1 MIEFQKYPKTPRLF
15 RNVVITEKIDGTN
28 SGVQVVLASELIP
41 EAERSTAYFGSS
53 AGLIEYLNVHYPQFQ
68 YVTVDGVSY
77 AVAAQSRSRLITPGK
92 QTDNYGFAGWVYE
105 NAEMLARTLGPGIH
119 FGEWWGQGIQRRY
132 NLDYKKFSLF
142 NVARWGDL
150 EVDSPSKQ
158 LGVVPTL
165 YEGRFDEVAV
175 RNVLRSL
182 EITGSS
188 AAPGFADPEGVIVF
202 HKDSGTWFKVTIVND
217 EEPKGQNR

>member
-15 RNVVITEKIDGTN
+15 RDAVITEKLDGTN

-53 AGLIEYLNVHYPQFQ
+53 EGLIEYLKVHYPQFQ

-132 NLDYKKFSLF
+132 GLDHKKFSLF
-142 NVARWGDL
+142 NVARWAHL
-150 EVDSPSKQ
+150 ETQSPDRS
-158 LGVVPTL
+158 LGVVPVL
-165 YEGRFDEVAV
+165 FEGKFSTAWV
-175 RNVLRSL
+175 SL
-182 EITGSS
+182 ALSHLIEDGSA
-188 AAPGFADPEGVIVF
+188 AAPGFMNPEGLIVF
-202 HKDSGTWFKVTIVND
+202 HKASGAWFKVTIEND